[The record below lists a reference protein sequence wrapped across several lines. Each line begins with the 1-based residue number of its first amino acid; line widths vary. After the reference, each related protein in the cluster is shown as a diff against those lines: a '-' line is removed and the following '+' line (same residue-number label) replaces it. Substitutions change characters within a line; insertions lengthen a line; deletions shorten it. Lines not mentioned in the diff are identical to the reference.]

1 MLSAS
6 HDFTQLQGFCCIPA
20 VLMVLLKGYV
30 PESPKWLLMQSSTFQ
45 LVGAASTLH
54 VVEDNVS
61 SHIHAHEKYQ
71 KVFSILRR
79 LRPVGYDV
87 DAEITD
93 IVADAKSE
101 ALSQSNSSDV
111 TWTEVQ

>member
-1 MLSAS
+1 
-6 HDFTQLQGFCCIPA
+6 
-20 VLMVLLKGYV
+20 MVLLKGYV
-30 PESPKWLLMQSSTFQ
+30 PESPKWLLMQSNTFQ
-45 LVGAASTLH
+45 VVGAASTLH
-54 VVEDNVS
+54 VVEDDHVS

-71 KVFSILRR
+71 KVSSILRR

-93 IVADAKSE
+93 ILSDAKSE
-101 ALSQSNSSDV
+101 ALSQSDSSDV

>member
-6 HDFTQLQGFCCIPA
+6 HDFTQLQGFCAIPA